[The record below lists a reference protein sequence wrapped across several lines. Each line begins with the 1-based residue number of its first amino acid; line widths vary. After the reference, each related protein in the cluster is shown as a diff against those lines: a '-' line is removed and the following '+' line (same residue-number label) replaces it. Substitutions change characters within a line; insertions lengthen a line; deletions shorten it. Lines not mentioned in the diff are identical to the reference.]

1 MASLF
6 IFMIIIYLV
15 EAGHVEVIDLENNEG
30 YVPIKI
36 GDIRLIDHTI
46 KILHIINI
54 TEIEI
59 ARNQIEDNIKL
70 LNRTLPSDSINDNI
84 HMTIVRSFIELD
96 TKLRAL
102 TPKTRYKRG
111 LIDLLGKTLKVI
123 AGTMDSDDEK
133 DIYNSLHNL
142 DIDSAQLIDQN
153 NKQVKI
159 NKELQNQV
167 KMLNKNIVNMEKYIS
182 SQIKYI
188 VLNTQIRDNYY
199 YLKICFQI
207 HNDINSLLHFID
219 TIEDVILTSRLGIL
233 TRNILTDQETDLIGS
248 DEEFANIE
256 LVSLLYKH
264 NIIIF
269 TLLIPKFD
277 ENLYEKY
284 NIEEVLNKKNETIV
298 LSTNEILFKNN
309 EIYMSNVKNNKTK
322 NLIIIQ
328 DKCIQDIFKNKN
340 INNCI
345 KINKTPKENIKSIT
359 EGSVI
364 IKNLKITDMKT
375 SCNNNMQI
383 SGTKIITF
391 KNCTIIINNEIFEN
405 KKEIVQYH
413 YINPVLIKTVNYSKD
428 PIHELTLE
436 KIDTKSI
443 ENRNLIKKSDKRI
456 ETHFILQYCIIIT
469 IIIIIIVLSIKC
481 YKQMF
486 RNKNISNAPRT
497 EALTNDG
504 GVTIP
509 QPVISIF

>member
-36 GDIRLIDHTI
+36 GDIRLTDHTI

-167 KMLNKNIVNMEKYIS
+167 E
-182 SQIKYI
+182 
-188 VLNTQIRDNYY
+188 
-199 YLKICFQI
+199 
-207 HNDINSLLHFID
+207 
-219 TIEDVILTSRLGIL
+219 
-233 TRNILTDQETDLIGS
+233 
-248 DEEFANIE
+248 
-256 LVSLLYKH
+256 
-264 NIIIF
+264 
-269 TLLIPKFD
+269 
-277 ENLYEKY
+277 
-284 NIEEVLNKKNETIV
+284 
-298 LSTNEILFKNN
+298 
-309 EIYMSNVKNNKTK
+309 
-322 NLIIIQ
+322 
-328 DKCIQDIFKNKN
+328 
-340 INNCI
+340 
-345 KINKTPKENIKSIT
+345 
-359 EGSVI
+359 
-364 IKNLKITDMKT
+364 
-375 SCNNNMQI
+375 
-383 SGTKIITF
+383 
-391 KNCTIIINNEIFEN
+391 
-405 KKEIVQYH
+405 
-413 YINPVLIKTVNYSKD
+413 
-428 PIHELTLE
+428 
-436 KIDTKSI
+436 
-443 ENRNLIKKSDKRI
+443 
-456 ETHFILQYCIIIT
+456 
-469 IIIIIIVLSIKC
+469 
-481 YKQMF
+481 
-486 RNKNISNAPRT
+486 
-497 EALTNDG
+497 
-504 GVTIP
+504 
-509 QPVISIF
+509 